1 MDKLN
6 NSNWVCQILKIEKY
20 SNCSIS
26 QLVAADSEANE
37 NWQNSLSKDELS
49 TNEN

>member
-6 NSNWVCQILKIEKY
+6 NSKYVCQILKIKKY

-26 QLVAADSEANE
+26 QLVAAYSE
-37 NWQNSLSKDELS
+37 